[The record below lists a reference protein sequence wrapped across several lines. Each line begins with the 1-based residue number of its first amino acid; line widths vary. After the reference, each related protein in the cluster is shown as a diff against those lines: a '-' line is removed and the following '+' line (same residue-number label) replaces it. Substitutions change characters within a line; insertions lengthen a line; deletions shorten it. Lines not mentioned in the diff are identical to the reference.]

1 MYLFDVNIYVHMHRE
16 DSSRHKEI
24 YDFMT
29 PLLQSGK
36 AFGYSPLALSGF
48 LHVVTHKKIFTEPTP
63 FDKAMAF
70 TEAMTAHPCARHIIP
85 GPAHWQIFRHLC
97 YENKPEGN
105 LYPDVFFA
113 ALAIESGC
121 TLVSCDKD
129 YLGFKGLDCQI
140 L

>member
-16 DSSRHKEI
+16 DSDRHKEI

-29 PLLQSGK
+29 ALLQKGK
-36 AFGYSPLALSGF
+36 TFGYSPLALSGF
-48 LHVVTHKKIFTEPTP
+48 MRIVTHSKIFKTPTP
-63 FDKAMAF
+63 FDQVMEF
-70 TEAMTAHPCARHIIP
+70 VEALTDHPCARPIVP
-85 GPAHWQIFRHLC
+85 GPAHWQICKHLC

-105 LYPDVFFA
+105 LYPDIFFA

-121 TLVSCDKD
+121 TWVSCDRD
-129 YLGFKGLDCQI
+129 YLGFKGLDCLI